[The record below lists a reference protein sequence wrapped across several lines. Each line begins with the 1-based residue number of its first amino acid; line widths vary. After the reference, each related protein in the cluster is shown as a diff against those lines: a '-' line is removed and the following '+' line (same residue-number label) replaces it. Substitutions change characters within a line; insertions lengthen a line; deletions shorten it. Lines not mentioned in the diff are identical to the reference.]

1 MSIAHLPLASSMMQ
15 SLPPPPLSHQHQMP
29 SSLISSSIPAMDGH
43 NSHVHQQQPSLQQ
56 QPHNHQ
62 PPPPQNHHHHP
73 HPVIHPQLSP
83 VNLQQQPPPPP
94 RDSSD
99 DHPNPDMLLALIAR
113 NKALEATIPKC
124 GGCHELILDR
134 FILKVLERTW
144 HAKCLQC
151 SECHAQLNDKCFA
164 RNGQLFCKNDF
175 FKRYGTKCSAC
186 DLGIP
191 PTQVVRRAQ
200 DNVYHLECFSC
211 AMCSRQL
218 NTGDEFY
225 LMEDRK
231 LVCKPDYE
239 AAKAKGLYLDG
250 SLDGDQPNKR
260 PRTTIT
266 AKQLETLK
274 TAYNNSP
281 KPARHVREQLSQD
294 TGLDMRVVQVWFQNR
309 RAKEKRLKKDA
320 GRTRWSQYFR
330 SIKGGGSPR
339 HDKFLDK
346 DDLKG
351 DYDSF
356 SHHDLSNDSYST
368 VNLGLDEGA
377 SPHSVRGS
385 YMHGSSSPPP
395 YPASHTPPPMGQG
408 HTFGSYPDNIVY
420 TPIGQP
426 VNSLLHGSNAHGG
439 GLPGS
444 GVSDLSND
452 SSPAHGYPDFPPSPD
467 SWLGDSGA
475 KTAASVIERS
485 NNINFRT
492 SNKIN
497 NNSTKASI
505 NTTATTVENSSLLR
519 SFHENQFADQSLIF
533 THKGHS

>member
-1 MSIAHLPLASSMMQ
+1 MHLALAMMQ
-15 SLPPPPLSHQHQMP
+15 TLKPPPPLH
-29 SSLISSSIPAMDGH
+29 
-43 NSHVHQQQPSLQQ
+43 HQQQQQQQQQHHHQQQQQQQQHHLTVMDNHQQQ
-56 QPHNHQ
+56 QPHIHQ
-62 PPPPQNHHHHP
+62 QQQHQ
-73 HPVIHPQLSP
+73 HPQQLPSTPQASHLIAGQHNHLHGVP
-83 VNLQQQPPPPP
+83 VGTAAGVGQV
-94 RDSSD
+94 DHD
-99 DHPNPDMLLALIAR
+99 DPNPELVLALISR
-113 NKALEATIPKC
+113 NRALEATIPKC

-151 SECHAQLNDKCFA
+151 SECHGQLNDKCFA
-164 RNGQLFCKNDF
+164 RNGQLFCKEDF

-186 DLGIP
+186 DMGIP

-200 DNVYHLECFSC
+200 DNVYHLQCFLC
-211 AMCSRQL
+211 AMCSRTL

-231 LVCKPDYE
+231 LICKRDYE
-239 AAKAKGLYLDG
+239 EAKAKGLYLDG

-330 SIKGGGSPR
+330 SMKGNCSPR
-339 HDKFLDK
+339 TDKFLDK
-346 DDLKG
+346 DELKV

-377 SPHSVRGS
+377 SPHSIRGS
-385 YMHGSSSPPP
+385 YMHGSSSPSQYPP
-395 YPASHTPPPMGQG
+395 SSRSPPPVGPG

-420 TPIGQP
+420 TNIDHA
-426 VNSLLHGSNAHGG
+426 VSSNLHASKTHQRLHSSNN
-439 GLPGS
+439 
-444 GVSDLSND
+444 VSDLSND
-452 SSPAHGYPDFPPSPD
+452 SSPDQGYPDFPPSPD
-467 SWLGDSGA
+467 SWLGDSGS
-475 KTAASVIERS
+475 TNNTS
-485 NNINFRT
+485 NNNNNNT
-492 SNKIN
+492 ANSHNN
-497 NNSTKASI
+497 NNSSGGGGGSGGGSGSGNGGAAPSAVP
-505 NTTATTVENSSLLR
+505 NPSSTPGV
-519 SFHENQFADQSLIF
+519 HY
-533 THKGHS
+533 

>member
-1 MSIAHLPLASSMMQ
+1 MMQ
-15 SLPPPPLSHQHQMP
+15 TLKPPPPLLQHHHQHQP
-29 SSLISSSIPAMDGH
+29 PPQPHSSLASSLLSSSNISIMNNH
-43 NSHVHQQQPSLQQ
+43 IHQQQQHQQQ
-56 QPHNHQ
+56 QPHPLLHNHQ
-62 PPPPQNHHHHP
+62 NPQTMMQQPQPSHLVPPLPILPTLPTLPPLPPPLAPQAPAIMNSSIGKAIGSRSILQHKHN
-73 HPVIHPQLSP
+73 SS
-83 VNLQQQPPPPP
+83 QQQ
-94 RDSSD
+94 RQQRQDNNNMIAAGIHLD
-99 DHPNPDMLLALIAR
+99 DEPNPEMVLALISR
-113 NKALEATIPKC
+113 NRALEATIPKC

-151 SECHAQLNDKCFA
+151 SECHAQLNDKCFS
-164 RNGQLFCKNDF
+164 RNGQLFCKEDF

-186 DLGIP
+186 DMGIP

-200 DNVYHLECFSC
+200 DNVYHLQCFLC
-211 AMCSRQL
+211 TICSRTL

-231 LVCKPDYE
+231 LICKRDYE
-239 AAKAKGLYLDG
+239 DAKAKGLYLDG

-330 SIKGGGSPR
+330 SMKGNCSPR
-339 HDKFLDK
+339 TEKFLDK
-346 DDLKG
+346 DELKV

-377 SPHSVRGS
+377 SPHSIRGS
-385 YMHGSSSPPP
+385 YLHGSSSPPQ
-395 YPASHTPPPMGQG
+395 YPTSRSPPPVG
-408 HTFGSYPDNIVY
+408 HNHSFGSYPDNIVY
-420 TPIGQP
+420 TNIEHNTSSNN
-426 VNSLLHGSNAHGG
+426 VRASKTHRVRGSA
-439 GLPGS
+439 
-444 GVSDLSND
+444 VSDLSND
-452 SSPAHGYPDFPPSPD
+452 SSPEQGYPDFPPSPD
-467 SWLGDSGA
+467 SWLGDSG
-475 KTAASVIERS
+475 
-485 NNINFRT
+485 NT
-492 SNKIN
+492 SNP
-497 NNSTKASI
+497 NSQTPG
-505 NTTATTVENSSLLR
+505 V
-519 SFHENQFADQSLIF
+519 HY
-533 THKGHS
+533 

>member
-1 MSIAHLPLASSMMQ
+1 MMQ
-15 SLPPPPLSHQHQMP
+15 TLKPPPPLLQHHHQHQP
-29 SSLISSSIPAMDGH
+29 TPQPQPQPHSSLASSLFSSSNISIMNNH
-43 NSHVHQQQPSLQQ
+43 IHQQQQQQNQ
-56 QPHNHQ
+56 QPHPLLHNHQ
-62 PPPPQNHHHHP
+62 NPQTMMQQPQPSHLVPPLPTLPTLPILPPLPPTLTPQAPTIMNSSIGKAIGSRSILQHNH
-73 HPVIHPQLSP
+73 SSTS
-83 VNLQQQPPPPP
+83 QQQ
-94 RDSSD
+94 RQDNNNLTVAGVHLD
-99 DHPNPDMLLALIAR
+99 DEPNPEMVLALISR
-113 NKALEATIPKC
+113 NRALEATIPKC

-151 SECHAQLNDKCFA
+151 SECHTQLNDKCFS
-164 RNGQLFCKNDF
+164 RNGQLFCKEDF

-186 DLGIP
+186 DMGIP

-200 DNVYHLECFSC
+200 DNVYHLQCFLC
-211 AMCSRQL
+211 TICSRTL

-231 LVCKPDYE
+231 LICKRDYE
-239 AAKAKGLYLDG
+239 DAKAKGLYLDG

-330 SIKGGGSPR
+330 SMKGNCSPR
-339 HDKFLDK
+339 TEKFLDK
-346 DDLKG
+346 DELKV

-377 SPHSVRGS
+377 SPHSIRGS
-385 YMHGSSSPPP
+385 YLHGSSSPPQ
-395 YPASHTPPPMGQG
+395 YPTSRSPPPVG
-408 HTFGSYPDNIVY
+408 HNHSFGSYPDNIVY
-420 TPIGQP
+420 TNIEHNTSSNN
-426 VNSLLHGSNAHGG
+426 VSASKAHRVHGSA
-439 GLPGS
+439 
-444 GVSDLSND
+444 VSDLSND
-452 SSPAHGYPDFPPSPD
+452 SSPEQGYPDFPPSPD
-467 SWLGDSGA
+467 SWLGDSG
-475 KTAASVIERS
+475 
-485 NNINFRT
+485 NT
-492 SNKIN
+492 SNP
-497 NNSTKASI
+497 NSQTPG
-505 NTTATTVENSSLLR
+505 V
-519 SFHENQFADQSLIF
+519 HY
-533 THKGHS
+533 

>member
-1 MSIAHLPLASSMMQ
+1 MELLKLMMFKSDFLCSVGGKCDDRVPPINLSQLPEFL
-15 SLPPPPLSHQHQMP
+15 LS
-29 SSLISSSIPAMDGH
+29 
-43 NSHVHQQQPSLQQ
+43 
-56 QPHNHQ
+56 
-62 PPPPQNHHHHP
+62 
-73 HPVIHPQLSP
+73 
-83 VNLQQQPPPPP
+83 
-94 RDSSD
+94 
-99 DHPNPDMLLALIAR
+99 
-113 NKALEATIPKC
+113 TIPKC

-164 RNGQLFCKNDF
+164 RNGQLFCKEDF

-186 DLGIP
+186 DMGIP

-200 DNVYHLECFSC
+200 DNVYHLQCFLC
-211 AMCSRQL
+211 TICSRTL

-231 LVCKPDYE
+231 LICKRDYE
-239 AAKAKGLYLDG
+239 DAKAKGLYLDG

-330 SIKGGGSPR
+330 SMKGSCSPR
-339 HDKFLDK
+339 TEKFLDK
-346 DDLKG
+346 DELKI

-377 SPHSVRGS
+377 SPHSIRGS
-385 YMHGSSSPPP
+385 YLHGSSSPPQ
-395 YPASHTPPPMGQG
+395 YPTSRSPPPVG
-408 HTFGSYPDNIVY
+408 HNHSFGSYPDNIVY
-420 TPIGQP
+420 TNIDHHSTSSNN
-426 VNSLLHGSNAHGG
+426 VSASKAHRVHGST
-439 GLPGS
+439 
-444 GVSDLSND
+444 VSDLSND
-452 SSPAHGYPDFPPSPD
+452 SSPDHGYPDFPPSPD
-467 SWLGDSGA
+467 SWLGDSGN
-475 KTAASVIERS
+475 T
-485 NNINFRT
+485 T
-492 SNKIN
+492 SNP
-497 NNSTKASI
+497 NSQTPG
-505 NTTATTVENSSLLR
+505 V
-519 SFHENQFADQSLIF
+519 HY
-533 THKGHS
+533 